1 MLSRATADQEEQ
13 GGLRTSLEQGE
24 PQAVLYRRETEQSDD
39 NVYQAAA
46 ERLWRTAPPVQYR

>member
-24 PQAVLYRRETEQSDD
+24 PQAVLYRHETEQSDD

-46 ERLWRTAPPVQYR
+46 GRQWRTALPVQYR